1 MKTGTIVFITSV
13 PPFSRYHGNI
23 KRINDLILDMAG
35 MGHQVH
41 VCYHRDGAYLLAENF
56 PPGVTWDVYVPR
68 VSWRIAKRLRDRGIY
83 WANRLL
89 NRFGWFVN
97 HPLDGWMDP
106 AYVGYLRR
114 TLAGRAP
121 PAAVIAEYVWMTGA
135 FAAFPEQTPKI
146 VDTIDVFTERKK
158 LCHSRGVPYHEFS
171 LSARAEIKGLNR
183 SDAVLAIARE
193 ELAFFQ
199 SRLKAVCS
207 LYEPAFPPR
216 ARKAREGSPRNILF
230 VASNNTAN
238 VKAGAALLAAW
249 AQLPPLRLRTAHRRP
264 GLRRDPAALHL
275 GSGRV
280 PRAGPRPGPALRGGL
295 SVGGPA
301 GRGHRHEHQDDRGA
315 VARSPRPLHPN
326 WRAGIGAI
334 PRAGN
339 CHLRTSGGPRTGPA
353 GAPLGPRRPTGR
365 RRAPRRGTDPLSRG
379 YRCATSGA
387 CRMDSG

>member
-1 MKTGTIVFITSV
+1 MSGI
-13 PPFSRYHGNI
+13 
-23 KRINDLILDMAG
+23 
-35 MGHQVH
+35 
-41 VCYHRDGAYLLAENF
+41 CGARSPDA
-56 PPGVTWDVYVPR
+56 P
-68 VSWRIAKRLRDRGIY
+68 
-83 WANRLL
+83 
-89 NRFGWFVN
+89 
-97 HPLDGWMDP
+97 
-106 AYVGYLRR
+106 
-114 TLAGRAP
+114 P

-295 SVGGPA
+295 SVGVVPLDVGTGMSIKTIEALSHGVPVLST
-301 GRGHRHEHQDDRGA
+301 RTGA
-315 VARSPRPLHPN
+315 R
-326 WRAGIGAI
+326 GIGAI